1 MIERWLPNLSFAF
14 STKDE
19 KSFLRLRTLIWLRW
33 IAVIGQSITIAYVW
47 YLGFQ
52 FPVLACFSVIILS
65 ALLNIWLYKKFPAAR
80 RLKTPYVLLT
90 LSYDIIQLS
99 TLLFLTG
106 GLQNPFA
113 FLLLAPVTIAAT
125 TQPIRITIILQAL
138 AFVCSLILLYFH
150 LNLPWFPDTPIELP
164 RLFIFG
170 EWLAVVTG
178 LIFVSFYLWRVSRE
192 SHQMSEALAS
202 AEMVLARE
210 QKLSALDGLAAAAAH
225 ELGTPLSTILLV
237 AKELQNEC
245 PKDSP
250 YMEDL
255 HLLHSEAI
263 RCRVILTKLTDR
275 KSQADLMHNHMSL
288 SEVIDEVAAPLRSST
303 KKITIQAMPG
313 PDTELIGPISREP
326 VIKRNPGI
334 LYALGNIVGNAIDF
348 AENELKIT
356 AQWNR
361 DDVWLTISDDGPG
374 FKADMI
380 ERLGEPFVTSR
391 PIGAYDTLDTTEAIG
406 MGLGFFIA
414 KTLLERSG
422 ATIEIW
428 NQTAPE
434 KGAVV
439 LLTWERD
446 EIDVGL
452 QEHRVTAPYY
462 KAPEE
467 DSTHQGDSNK
477 SPKKS

>member
-14 STKDE
+14 NTKDE
-19 KSFLRLRTLIWLRW
+19 KSYLRLRTLVWLRW
-33 IAVIGQSITIAYVW
+33 IAVIGQSITLTYVW
-47 YLGFQ
+47 YLDFH
-52 FPVLACFSVIILS
+52 FNVVACAAVIILS
-65 ALLNIWLYKKFPAAR
+65 ALLNIWLYSKFPAAR

-99 TLLFLTG
+99 ILLYLTG

-125 TQPIRITIILQAL
+125 TQPIRITIILQVL
-138 AFVCSLILLYFH
+138 AFICSLILLNFH
-150 LNLPWFPDTPIELP
+150 QDLPWYPDTPITLP
-164 RLFIFG
+164 KLFIFG

-178 LIFVSFYLWRVSRE
+178 LIFVSFYLWRVARE
-192 SHQMSEALAS
+192 AHQMSEALTS
-202 AEMVLARE
+202 AEMILARE

-255 HLLHSEAI
+255 KLLHSEAV
-263 RCRVILTKLTDR
+263 RCRGILTKLTNR
-275 KSQADLMHNHMSL
+275 KSQTDLMYDHMNL
-288 SEVIDEVAAPLRSST
+288 TELIDEVAEPLRSST

-313 PDTELIGPISREP
+313 PETELIGPISREP

-334 LYALGNIVGNAIDF
+334 IYALGNIVGNAIDF
-348 AENELKIT
+348 AERELKIT
-356 AQWNR
+356 AQWSR
-361 DDVWLTISDDGPG
+361 DDVWLTIVDDGPG
-374 FKADMI
+374 FQADLI
-380 ERLGEPFVTSR
+380 DRLGEPFVTSR
-391 PIGAYDTLDTTEAIG
+391 PVGGYDTLDTNEAIG

-428 NQTAPE
+428 NQKAPE

-462 KAPEE
+462 I
-467 DSTHQGDSNK
+467 DSNQ
-477 SPKKS
+477 P